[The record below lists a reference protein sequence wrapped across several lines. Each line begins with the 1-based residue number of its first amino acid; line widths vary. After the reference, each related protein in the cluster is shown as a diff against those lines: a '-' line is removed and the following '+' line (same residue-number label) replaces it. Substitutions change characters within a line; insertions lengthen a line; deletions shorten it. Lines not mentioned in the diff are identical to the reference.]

1 MLFLKAKG
9 LSGHGVFPAQPPPK
23 GKASSSAMKVTYIS
37 LRLATAALASVSLL
51 AGCNKSTP
59 PATSQNPTP
68 AAQQPAT
75 ANNPPAPLAD
85 NAQAPAPSPAAPAQP
100 AAPPPA
106 ARVTIPA
113 NTPIRVRLDQDLGS
127 KISQQGQ
134 AFEATVA
141 DDVVVHGQTVI
152 PREARA
158 EGVVIDAKSL
168 GHFKGGALLE
178 LRLERV
184 TTRWGSYPV
193 ATSTMSRAEKG
204 KGKRTAAFAGGG
216 GALGAIVGGLAGG
229 GKGALIGGLAGAGAG
244 TAGSA
249 MTGNKEIFLPAETL
263 LTFQLEHPVHVT
275 VQ

>member
-1 MLFLKAKG
+1 
-9 LSGHGVFPAQPPPK
+9 
-23 GKASSSAMKVTYIS
+23 MKVTHIPQH
-37 LRLATAALASVSLL
+37 LATAALVSMFVL
-51 AGCNKSTP
+51 AGCSKSAP

-75 ANNPPAPLAD
+75 ANNPPAPPPD
-85 NAQAPAPSPAAPAQP
+85 NTAPAAAPPQTASAPAPSRAQP

-106 ARVTIPA
+106 ARLTIPA
-113 NTPIRVRLDQDLGS
+113 GTVIRVRLDEDLGS
-127 KISQQGQ
+127 KISQAGQ
-134 AFEATVA
+134 SFDATVA
-141 DDVVVHGQTVI
+141 DDVTVRGRTVI

-158 EGVVIDAKSL
+158 QGVVIDAKAL
-168 GHFKGGALLE
+168 GHFKGGAMLA

-184 TTRWGSYPV
+184 NTRWGSYPV
-193 ATSTMSRAEKG
+193 STSTMSRVEKG
-204 KGKRTAAFAGGG
+204 KGKRTALFAGGG

-263 LTFQLEHPVHVT
+263 LTFRIEHPVSVT
-275 VQ
+275 EQ